1 MQKNAKT
8 PRSHRRAKWIGGIAG
23 LLAVILAA
31 GLLLWPGQGAL
42 TGTAQALATVEK
54 PKTVPY
60 PQDSDYFKTD
70 GSFDDEGYL
79 AAYNAWLASRPAL
92 MDEAQRQALADFI
105 TKSVPVLLRSDADS
119 NAVYSPLNVY
129 LALAMLAETTDGDSQ
144 QQLLD
149 LLGAAELASLRTEA
163 EALWRANYI
172 DDGHSSSLLAN
183 SLWLNEDVSFNQSVL
198 DSLAKNYYAESFQG
212 TMGAEKTNKLLRD
225 WINRQTN
232 DLLKGQTD
240 GLELSRDTVL
250 ALVSTLYFKAAWT
263 DEFNKTLTAPDTFTN
278 AEGKAETCDFLHE
291 SDQNILYRGSQ
302 FTAVEKSLQN
312 GGGMWLIRP
321 NEGVTTDALLGDAEL
336 TQFLLANGAWE
347 DADYAQINLSL
358 PKFDVTGEADLRG
371 GLQQLGV
378 TDVFAPGAADF
389 SPLCG
394 AASDG
399 RYVSKL
405 QHDARVLID
414 EEGCTA
420 AAFTIASVEATCAE
434 EDLEEIDF
442 TLDRPFLFAITNADG
457 LPLFTGIVN
466 TTA

>member
-79 AAYNAWLASRPAL
+79 AAYNAWLASRPAP

-172 DDGHSSSLLAN
+172 DDGQSSSLLAN

-198 DSLAKNYYAESFQG
+198 DSLAKKIITPRASREPWARRRRTSCCATG
-212 TMGAEKTNKLLRD
+212 STG
-225 WINRQTN
+225 RQTI
-232 DLLKGQTD
+232 
-240 GLELSRDTVL
+240 
-250 ALVSTLYFKAAWT
+250 F
-263 DEFNKTLTAPDTFTN
+263 
-278 AEGKAETCDFLHE
+278 
-291 SDQNILYRGSQ
+291 
-302 FTAVEKSLQN
+302 
-312 GGGMWLIRP
+312 
-321 NEGVTTDALLGDAEL
+321 
-336 TQFLLANGAWE
+336 
-347 DADYAQINLSL
+347 
-358 PKFDVTGEADLRG
+358 
-371 GLQQLGV
+371 
-378 TDVFAPGAADF
+378 
-389 SPLCG
+389 
-394 AASDG
+394 
-399 RYVSKL
+399 
-405 QHDARVLID
+405 
-414 EEGCTA
+414 
-420 AAFTIASVEATCAE
+420 
-434 EDLEEIDF
+434 
-442 TLDRPFLFAITNADG
+442 
-457 LPLFTGIVN
+457 
-466 TTA
+466 

>member
-1 MQKNAKT
+1 
-8 PRSHRRAKWIGGIAG
+8 
-23 LLAVILAA
+23 
-31 GLLLWPGQGAL
+31 
-42 TGTAQALATVEK
+42 
-54 PKTVPY
+54 
-60 PQDSDYFKTD
+60 
-70 GSFDDEGYL
+70 
-79 AAYNAWLASRPAL
+79 
-92 MDEAQRQALADFI
+92 
-105 TKSVPVLLRSDADS
+105 
-119 NAVYSPLNVY
+119 
-129 LALAMLAETTDGDSQ
+129 
-144 QQLLD
+144 
-149 LLGAAELASLRTEA
+149 
-163 EALWRANYI
+163 
-172 DDGHSSSLLAN
+172 
-183 SLWLNEDVSFNQSVL
+183 
-198 DSLAKNYYAESFQG
+198 
-212 TMGAEKTNKLLRD
+212 
-225 WINRQTN
+225 
-232 DLLKGQTD
+232 
-240 GLELSRDTVL
+240 
-250 ALVSTLYFKAAWT
+250 
-263 DEFNKTLTAPDTFTN
+263 
-278 AEGKAETCDFLHE
+278 
-291 SDQNILYRGSQ
+291 
-302 FTAVEKSLQN
+302 
-312 GGGMWLIRP
+312 MWLIRP

-347 DADYAQINLSL
+347 GADYAQINLSL

-399 RYVSKL
+399 LYVSKL

>member
-79 AAYNAWLASRPAL
+79 AAYNAWLASRPAP

-172 DDGHSSSLLAN
+172 DDGQSSSLLAN

-358 PKFDVTGEADLRG
+358 P
-371 GLQQLGV
+371 Q
-378 TDVFAPGAADF
+378 
-389 SPLCG
+389 
-394 AASDG
+394 
-399 RYVSKL
+399 
-405 QHDARVLID
+405 I
-414 EEGCTA
+414 
-420 AAFTIASVEATCAE
+420 
-434 EDLEEIDF
+434 
-442 TLDRPFLFAITNADG
+442 
-457 LPLFTGIVN
+457 
-466 TTA
+466 

>member
-79 AAYNAWLASRPAL
+79 AAYNAWLASRPAP

-149 LLGAAELASLRTEA
+149 LLGVDDLASLRTEA
-163 EALWRANYI
+163 EALWRANYV
-172 DDGHSSSLLAN
+172 DDGQSSSLLAN
-183 SLWLNEDVSFNQSVL
+183 SLWLNENISFNQSVL
-198 DSLAKNYYAESFQG
+198 DSLAKNYFAESFQG

-232 DLLKGQTD
+232 DLLKDQAD
-240 GLELSRDTVL
+240 GLSLDSSTVL
-250 ALVSTLYFKAAWT
+250 ALVSTLYFKAAWE
-263 DEFNKTLTAPDTFTN
+263 DEFNADLTAPDTFTN
-278 AEGKAETCDFLHE
+278 ASGKAETCDFLHA
-291 SDQNILYRGSQ
+291 SSKTNLYRGSQ
-302 FTAVEKSLQN
+302 FTAIQKPLQN
-312 GGGMWLIRP
+312 NGGMWLIRP

-347 DADYAQINLSL
+347 DADYAQVNLSL

-378 TDVFAPGAADF
+378 TDVFAPGTADF

-394 AASDG
+394 TASDG
-399 RYVSKL
+399 LYVSKL

-420 AAFTIASVEATCAE
+420 AAFTIAAVKATCAE